1 MDALD
6 SLRPLLLA
14 AAHGELH
21 LTNCAPLYHAVRAE
35 PGALAWEEESADHL
49 DRTFGA
55 SVQIGGVRVL
65 ATMRRR
71 ATREEIAESY
81 ERALAKVLADDD
93 PPVNYIREQEIK
105 DTARGVR

>member
-1 MDALD
+1 MTLD
-6 SLRPLLLA
+6 DLRPLLLA

-21 LTNCAPLYHAVRAE
+21 LTNCSPLYHLVRAE
-35 PGALAWEEESADHL
+35 PGALAWEEESTDRL
-49 DRTFGA
+49 DRTFGV

-81 ERALAKVLADDD
+81 ERALAKLPEVDET
-93 PPVNYIREQEIK
+93 PVDYVAESAAK
-105 DTARGVR
+105 DRSVGA

>member
-1 MDALD
+1 MDTLD
-6 SLRPLLLA
+6 DLRPLLLA

-21 LTNCAPLYHAVRAE
+21 LTNCPPLYHLVRAE
-35 PGALAWEEESADHL
+35 LGALAWEEESADHL

-81 ERALAKVLADDD
+81 ERALAKVPDVDET
-93 PPVNYIREQEIK
+93 PVNYVRENEAA
-105 DTARGVR
+105 DRARGIG